1 MSVCAKCEKP
11 LEVHIEPDSDEED
24 DDGEDVPMSG
34 GGPSEAQS
42 HQQQQTTVPDDV
54 QLSCGD
60 HFHWECLLDTY
71 ELDKCPQCSR
81 DITAG
86 ASASSSSAATAAATP
101 QILVDMNNEGGLQR
115 QIDIFPIL
123 KEESYLRAY
132 PEERKCRAF
141 LEFCREGDH
150 RAIAELLKSCG
161 EDDDEEDEDM
171 DDGPSKSADEVL
183 RYQDPIG
190 DMQSGLHAAAANGH
204 REVAWM
210 LLLLA
215 SNYSELEFPALVF
228 QEAATLGVMR
238 EEQDD
243 KVDIRSLRDAH
254 GRTAE
259 DVAREA
265 GVVWNGWV
273 GNGRLA
279 IS

>member
-1 MSVCAKCEKP
+1 MSSSAASVCAKCEKP
-11 LEVHIEPDSDEED
+11 LVVHIEPDSEDEQD
-24 DDGEDVPMSG
+24 DVPMG
-34 GGPSEAQS
+34 GGNASEAY
-42 HQQQQTTVPDDV
+42 QQQTTTVPDDV

-71 ELDKCPQCSR
+71 ELDKCPNCSQ

-86 ASASSSSAATAAATP
+86 SSSSSSSSAAP
-101 QILVDMNNEGGLQR
+101 QILVDLNNEGGLQR

-123 KEESYLRAY
+123 KEELYLRAY

-150 RAIAELLKSCG
+150 RAIADLLKSCG
-161 EDDDEEDEDM
+161 EEDEDM
-171 DDGPSKSADEVL
+171 DDDNGPSKSADEIL

-215 SNYSELEFPALVF
+215 SNYPELDFPALVF
-228 QEAATLGVMR
+228 QEAAALGLMR

-254 GRTAE
+254 GKTAE
-259 DVAREA
+259 DVAKEA
-265 GVVWNGWV
+265 GVVWHGWIGV
-273 GNGRLA
+273 KRLA